1 MASRLI
7 LVSVLPVLMVSPI
20 WNCHLQ
26 MLGSP
31 ATATVYSMPL
41 CIIGNPR
48 LRLIHSK
55 FSYKLK
61 AVCSIL
67 LVDEFARAVRSEC
80 GPFGP
85 AMGCRYRYGSS
96 AETACSV

>member
-1 MASRLI
+1 
-7 LVSVLPVLMVSPI
+7 MVSPI

-31 ATATVYSMPL
+31 ANAAVYSMPL

-48 LRLIHSK
+48 PRLIDSK
-55 FSYKLK
+55 FDYNLK

-67 LVDEFARAVRSEC
+67 LVDEFARAARSESNPT
-80 GPFGP
+80 GRSIGGTP
-85 AMGCRYRYGSS
+85 GSFT
-96 AETACSV
+96 EIGEG